1 VVASGSNLSTVSFRV
16 QRYEVFSAYGIVSL
30 FFCIYLQF
38 MRLLKNTETNDT
50 PDRRTYLAVVAV
62 LAAIMMGVLDGT
74 VMNVALPTLS
84 EELNVS
90 SSDIIW
96 VVNAYQL
103 VVTMCLLGLAAVGD
117 VFGYRKVF
125 LCGVSIF
132 VCASIMCAM
141 STSFE
146 MLVVSRVLQ
155 GIGGACTMSIN
166 TALLRII
173 FPPAKLGRVMGAN
186 AVIVAVTAAS
196 GPALG
201 GAILSVGHWS
211 WIFLMNVPLGLAA
224 LFIGWRLLP
233 QNPPSDKVRKLDGQS
248 VVLNAVFFGLLIYT
262 VEGVAH
268 DGLSTLIILQ
278 AVVAII
284 VGLVYIRRQLV
295 IEMPILPVDLFRIP
309 IFSLSVACSICC
321 FTSQMAAL
329 VSLPFFMQ
337 HSLGMSVVETGAL
350 MTPWPLATMLT
361 APLAGRLVE
370 RVHAGFLGACGMSIF
385 ALGLLALSM
394 LGAGAER
401 WDLAWRMAVCGIGIG
416 LFQTPN
422 NVTITT
428 SAPISRSGGA
438 SGMLGTARVLGQTL
452 GTALVA
458 VVFHLSSGGNGEK
471 TCLVVS
477 LALAMIAGLLSVAR
491 LKK

>member
-1 VVASGSNLSTVSFRV
+1 MSKEKNLN
-16 QRYEVFSAYGIVSL
+16 
-30 FFCIYLQF
+30 
-38 MRLLKNTETNDT
+38 NTH
-50 PDRRTYLAVVAV
+50 PYLAVIAV

-84 EELNVS
+84 EEFHVTPSN
-90 SSDIIW
+90 IIW

-103 VVTMCLLGLAAVGD
+103 VVTMMLLGFAAIGD
-117 VFGYRKVF
+117 VFGYKRVF

-132 VCASIMCAM
+132 VTASALCAM
-141 STSFE
+141 SRSFE
-146 MLVVSRVLQ
+146 MMVAARVLQ

-173 FPPAKLGRVMGAN
+173 FPPNRLGRVMAAN

-201 GAILSVGHWS
+201 GAILSIGHWS
-211 WIFLMNVPLGLAA
+211 WIFLMNIPLGLAA
-224 LFIGWRLLP
+224 FFIGWKLLP
-233 QNPPSDKVRKLDGQS
+233 HNPPSKTVRKLDGQS

-262 VEGVAH
+262 IEQIAH
-268 DGLSTLIILQ
+268 DGFSTLLMLQ
-278 AVVAII
+278 AVVAVI
-284 VGLVYIRRQLV
+284 VGVVYVRRQLQLP
-295 IEMPILPVDLFRIP
+295 MPILPVDLFRIP
-309 IFSLSVACSICC
+309 IFAMSVGCSIAC
-321 FTSQMAAL
+321 FTAQMMAL

-337 HSLGMSVVETGAL
+337 HSLGFSVAETGL
-350 MTPWPLATMLT
+350 LLTPWPLATTLT
-361 APLAGRLVE
+361 APMAGRLIE
-370 RVHAGFLGACGMSIF
+370 RVHPGLLGGVGMSVF
-385 ALGLLALSM
+385 ALGLFLLAT
-394 LGAGAER
+394 AGSISGI

-428 SAPISRSGGA
+428 SAPLQRSGGA

-458 VVFHLSSGGNGEK
+458 VLFHLVGSQGSGEVV
-471 TCLVVS
+471 CLWTALGLALTAGVVS
-477 LALAMIAGLLSVAR
+477 LLRVKEHSPTQR
-491 LKK
+491 S